1 MSRQD
6 NKPLVIFGVGELA
19 QLACYYFTHDS
30 PRRVAAFTVDGSH
43 LVEGHCM
50 GLPVVAFE
58 EVTAYYRPEEY
69 DMFVAVGYARLN
81 QARAEKCREAKAC
94 GYRLA
99 TYVSSRSLTWPDL
112 VIGENCLVMEGNTIQ
127 PFVSIGDNV
136 IIWCDSLISHHVEIG
151 HDCFIAAQAVISGHV
166 KIGAYSF
173 IGVNATLRDKIALA
187 ERTIIGASA
196 LILKDTDENTAY
208 LASGSPEADIPSHRL
223 QSLL

>member
-1 MSRQD
+1 MNGQ
-6 NKPLVIFGVGELA
+6 NANPLVIFGVGELA

-30 PRRVAAFTVDGSH
+30 PRRVAAFTVDDSH
-43 LVEGHCM
+43 LGEDLCM

-58 EVTAYYRPEEY
+58 EVNAHYGPEEY

-81 QARAEKCREAKAC
+81 QVRAEKCHEAKAR

-99 TYVSSRSLTWPDL
+99 TYVSSHSLTWPDL
-112 VIGENCLVMEGNTIQ
+112 VVGENCLVMEGNMIQ
-127 PFVSIGDNV
+127 PFVRIGDNV
-136 IIWCDSLISHHVEIG
+136 VIWCGSLISHHVVID
-151 HDCFIAAQAVISGHV
+151 HNCFIAAQAVISGHV

-187 ERTIIGASA
+187 ERSIIGAGA
-196 LILKDTDENTAY
+196 LILKDTNENTAY
-208 LASGSPEADIPSHRL
+208 LASASSEAGIPSHRL